1 MRWEEKLYPWFDP
14 VKVDSSGRGIII
26 HHFSVLWGLNLDPLP
41 FPCLSRISDVN
52 LFFMLFGAAG
62 STFMS

>member
-1 MRWEEKLYPWFDP
+1 MGRKALPWFDP
-14 VKVDSSGRGIII
+14 VKVASSGIGVII

-41 FPCLSRISDVN
+41 FPCIPRISDVN